1 MVAKGWE
8 RCGRKEG
15 EGAIII
21 DYRIAESCH
30 FHGRRDLPSFDITS
44 EASAVELRNA
54 VDTANK
60 EVANRFDFKGSD
72 ARFELNEKE
81 HEIVAFAD
89 DEFKLGQVRDVLLAK
104 MAKRGV
110 DARFLKTED
119 PQKIGGD
126 KMKQKLV
133 VRHGVEQELAKRIV
147 KALKDAKLKVTAS
160 IQGDVVRVTGAKK
173 DVLQEAIALVRAT
186 VNDVP
191 LKYENFRD

>member
-1 MVAKGWE
+1 
-8 RCGRKEG
+8 
-15 EGAIII
+15 
-21 DYRIAESCH
+21 
-30 FHGRRDLPSFDITS
+30 LPSFDITS
-44 EASAVELRNA
+44 EANSVELRNA

-89 DEFKLGQVRDVLLAK
+89 DESKLGQVRDVLLAK

-133 VRHGVEQELAKRIV
+133 VRHGVEQELSKRIV

-186 VNDVP
+186 VTDVP
-191 LKYENFRD
+191 LKYENFRE